1 MNEIQFQR
9 EELLI
14 GKENLLKLHNAK
26 VAIYGIGGVGSY
38 VCEALARAGIG
49 SFLLIDFDRIDIT
62 NLNRQ
67 IHATYK
73 TIGEY
78 KVDAMKK
85 RILEINPDA
94 EVKTVKELLNEQK
107 EEEYID
113 KNFDYV
119 IDAVDTIST
128 KIKLILNAEEE
139 KIPVISSMGTGN
151 KLDSTQFK
159 VSSIKKTKVCP
170 LAKVIRKELK
180 DKKIEKLKVVYS
192 EEEPIKINTENNG
205 KKVPGSISFVPSTAG
220 LIIAGEVIKDIIQKT
235 SRKNIT

>member
-49 SFLLIDFDRIDIT
+49 NFLLVDFDRIDIT

-78 KVDAMKK
+78 KVDVMNE
-85 RILEINPDA
+85 RIKEINPEA
-94 EVKTVKELLNEQK
+94 KVTNVKEISKEN
-107 EEEYID
+107 EEEFI
-113 KNFDYV
+113 NSSFDYV
-119 IDAVDTIST
+119 VDAVDTIST
-128 KIKLILNAEEE
+128 KLKLILKSDKE
-139 KIPVISSMGTGN
+139 KVPIISSMGTGN
-151 KLDSTQFK
+151 KLKPELFK
-159 VSSIKKTKVCP
+159 VSNIKDTKVCP
-170 LAKVIRKELK
+170 LAKIIRKELR

-192 EEEPIKINTENNG
+192 EEEPIKLKNEDNV
-205 KKVPGSISFVPSTAG
+205 KRVPGSISFVPAVAG
-220 LIIAGEVIKDIIQKT
+220 LIIAGEVIKDIIK
-235 SRKNIT
+235 K